1 MDLSVRKIELIEWL
15 ARLQDESLLSKVEAL
30 KKSSIQE
37 VYDARIPYDSQTIE
51 KKLNRAEEDI
61 KAGRVHT
68 QEEVETLFKNKIA
81 K

>member
-37 VYDARIPYDSQTIE
+37 VYDARISYDSQAIE
-51 KKLNRAEEDI
+51 KKLSRAEEDI

-68 QEEVETLFKNKIA
+68 QEEVETFFKNKVA